1 VCLLYSGLGRLV
13 SDVFPCCWGVLALFY
28 IFLTS
33 VSEENR
39 RPLTEIRLSQKHSI
53 SHRVRA
59 RIIVDYVAA
68 DGKTENITQTRKRK
82 ERERKGKDRKKFIS
96 NHAYSRKSIP
106 NCRF

>member
-1 VCLLYSGLGRLV
+1 MGRLGSLLYISDIGFGRD
-13 SDVFPCCWGVLALFY
+13 SKTFNGD
-28 IFLTS
+28 
-33 VSEENR
+33 
-39 RPLTEIRLSQKHSI
+39 SI
-53 SHRVRA
+53 VAKTFDKPPRRA